1 MEKKGDRAGKR
12 RRIST
17 YQYLPNDVNFFWLTH
32 SSRRQEAT
40 ARFHSSASAS
50 GPVWF
55 ATAVGDKKLQ
65 QSVAEINSSEPSG
78 QQSLDCETDQP
89 FGLKVAS
96 YRLSISAQQS
106 CCVHSST
113 IFREHNSCFDAA
125 RFDSRL

>member
-1 MEKKGDRAGKR
+1 MICVSLLSIPEKDEAKNRWRKKEIGREKGGELAPTSICRTM
-12 RRIST
+12 S
-17 YQYLPNDVNFFWLTH
+17 FFFG
-32 SSRRQEAT
+32 SR
-40 ARFHSSASAS
+40 
-50 GPVWF
+50 
-55 ATAVGDKKLQ
+55 TAVGDKKLQ